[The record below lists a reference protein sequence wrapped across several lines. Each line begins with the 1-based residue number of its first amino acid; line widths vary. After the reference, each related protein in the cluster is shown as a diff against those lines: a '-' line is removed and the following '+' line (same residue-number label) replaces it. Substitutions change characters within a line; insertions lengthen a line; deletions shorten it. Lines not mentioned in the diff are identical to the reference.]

1 MCEEN
6 TEKQSLRPQFASLP
20 RQKLSQVAVKFFNIH
35 SFLCKG
41 FMQCFAKIKFKKKK
55 ADLTK
60 FRIDLSTCPVKLNK
74 TLAG

>member
-20 RQKLSQVAVKFFNIH
+20 RQKLSQVAVKIFNIH

-41 FMQCFAKIKFKKKK
+41 FMQCFAKIKFKKKGRF
-55 ADLTK
+55 D
-60 FRIDLSTCPVKLNK
+60 
-74 TLAG
+74 